1 MTDPSVPQPQI
12 RARVLVSGIV
22 QGVGYR
28 FATSDRAAELG
39 IAGWVR
45 NLSVGASLCDSTY
58 RRVEAVFEGTEAA
71 VSAMVRWCHQGPR
84 GAVVKDVAVEYEE
97 VEGLRGFEI
106 RR

>member
-1 MTDPSVPQPQI
+1 MTDSSAPLPQI
-12 RARVLVSGIV
+12 RVRVLVSGIV

-28 FATSDRAAELG
+28 FATSDRATELG
-39 IAGWVR
+39 ICGWVR

-58 RRVEAVFEGTEAA
+58 RRVEAVFEGTEEA

-84 GAVVKDVAVEYEE
+84 GAVVKEVTEEYET
-97 VEGLRGFEI
+97 VEGLQGFEI